1 MTLSES
7 VADFFT
13 SFAFSSLPGWEVFE
27 AQPNVYKLSVLPSGA
42 PVMSVEAY
50 NTLGWSRFS
59 HEHFGLEG
67 FGMSGPGPKVY
78 EHFEITPT
86 GIASRAKKVVDFY
99 KKKGG
104 PVVSPLIS
112 ALNGITEA

>member
-1 MTLSES
+1 
-7 VADFFT
+7 
-13 SFAFSSLPGWEVFE
+13 
-27 AQPNVYKLSVLPSGA
+27 
-42 PVMSVEAY
+42 
-50 NTLGWSRFS
+50 
-59 HEHFGLEG
+59 
-67 FGMSGPGPKVY
+67 MSGPGPKVY